1 MEDLLLPLF
10 VVLFV
15 LLLLLLLLLLLYEL
29 GSAML
34 DPRSSEVPSRAGG
47 AALDRCE
54 LCVVGVLVL
63 ALAID
68 PDPTTDADVLDPAL
82 VVRSLPLASSGEGT
96 DCDVAGSS
104 ESSVDPLDLLDP
116 ADSVVSPPSVPV
128 EENHDDA
135 GPEKSPS
142 DLLDPAVAAALLRST
157 STGED
162 VSRTVMVLLESLS
175 TTEIVLLGSLSTT
188 EIVLSGSS
196 S

>member
-15 LLLLLLLLLLLYEL
+15 LLLLLLLYEL
-29 GSAML
+29 GPAML

-82 VVRSLPLASSGEGT
+82 VVRSLPLASSGEEA
-96 DCDVAGSS
+96 DCDVADSS
-104 ESSVDPLDLLDP
+104 ESSVDPLDLLDLLDL

-157 STGED
+157 STGEY

-175 TTEIVLLGSLSTT
+175 TTEIVL
-188 EIVLSGSS
+188 SGSS

>member
-1 MEDLLLPLF
+1 
-10 VVLFV
+10 
-15 LLLLLLLLLLLYEL
+15 
-29 GSAML
+29 ML

-82 VVRSLPLASSGEGT
+82 VVRSLPLASSGEEA

-135 GPEKSPS
+135 GPEKSPN
-142 DLLDPAVAAALLRST
+142 DLLDPAVAAALLGST
-157 STGED
+157 SYGEEEL
-162 VSRTVMVLLESLS
+162 RTVMVLLESLF
-175 TTEIVLLGSLSTT
+175 TTEIVLLGS
-188 EIVLSGSS
+188 SS
-196 S
+196 SSASSISTSSVSVPIHSPTPLNL